1 VEELLRKNLAQKVAS
16 MRKLGEEVRRTAA
29 IPAVESFMRFA
40 DLYCSL
46 ALWHLGEQDFSEYEV
61 KYDD

>member
-1 VEELLRKNLAQKVAS
+1 MDELSRKDLAQKITT

-29 IPAVESFMRFA
+29 IPSIESFMRFA
-40 DLYCSL
+40 DLYCTL
-46 ALWHLGEQDFSEYEV
+46 ALWHLGEQDFCEYEV